1 MSEKRE
7 KVIYIK
13 KQTLESAAT
22 KFEEKLARK
31 LGEVAILMHL
41 SRSPE
46 GSHAYEMR
54 SKVSEI
60 LFNKQKKGLEF
71 LQYHYDELCLFKDF
85 IENYEPDS
93 EDYDYQHQK
102 IARSIEEHPIFK
114 FNPHIQNLLDRKD
127 IEKLE
132 EDFEYLNDM
141 LNSFEKTIK
150 DMKGHTTVW
159 SNISGIYPAIDSLEN
174 SGLIKFSREDSEGGR
189 LKKIYEI
196 TELGRKTLARVI
208 LSIVD
213 LTGFIFSLDNQ
224 LLTLIGKRK
233 IPFLNPIR
241 DLMHKIAEDLPN
253 EARKKL
259 LMRKGKKHPSF
270 VRKIMEH
277 GLPLPNPRFLV
288 HNPHLI
294 KQHLKDVESEN
305 ERKLAKDFLKE
316 KLLSHKEKIEIA
328 LKELKESD

>member
-1 MSEKRE
+1 MSIKRE
-7 KVIYIK
+7 KVKDIK
-13 KQTLESAAT
+13 KHTLESEAT

-31 LGEVAILMHL
+31 LGEVAILLHL
-41 SRSPE
+41 SRFPD

-71 LQYHYDELCLFKDF
+71 LQYHYDALCLFKNF

-93 EDYDYQHQK
+93 EDYDYKHQK
-102 IARSIEEHPIFK
+102 VVESIEKHPIFK
-114 FNPHIQNLLDRKD
+114 FNPHIQNLLHRKN
-127 IEKLE
+127 IEKTE
-132 EDFEYLNDM
+132 EDFEHLNDM

-174 SGLIKFSREDSEGGR
+174 SSLIKLSREDSEGGR

-196 TELGRKTLARVI
+196 TELGRRTVTRVI

-224 LLTLIGKRK
+224 LLTLEGKRK
-233 IPFLNPIR
+233 IPLLNPIR
-241 DLMHKIAEDLPN
+241 DLMHKITEDLPS
-253 EARKKL
+253 EMRKKL
-259 LMRKGKKHPSF
+259 LMRKGKKHHSF
-270 VRKIMEH
+270 ARKIMEH

-294 KQHLKDVESEN
+294 KQHLKNVENEN

-316 KLLSHKEKIEIA
+316 MLLSHKEKIEKA

>member
-1 MSEKRE
+1 MSKKRE
-7 KVIYIK
+7 KLKEIDK
-13 KQTLESAAT
+13 HTLESAAT

-31 LGEVAILMHL
+31 LGGVAILLHL

-71 LQYHYDELCLFKDF
+71 LQYHYDVLCFFKDF
-85 IENYEPDS
+85 IVNNEPDS
-93 EDYDYQHQK
+93 EDHDFKYLK
-102 IARSIEEHPIFK
+102 VTESIEEHPIFK
-114 FNPHIQNLLDRKD
+114 FNPHIQNLLHRTN

-132 EDFEYLNDM
+132 EDFEYLNDI

-150 DMKGHTTVW
+150 DIKGHTTVW

-174 SGLIKFSREDSEGGR
+174 SSLIKFSREDSEGGR

-196 TELGRKTLARVI
+196 TELGRKTLTRVL

-224 LLTLIGKRK
+224 LLTMGGKRK
-233 IPFLNPIR
+233 ILLMNPIR
-241 DLMHKIAEDLPN
+241 DLMHKITEDLPN
-253 EARKKL
+253 EMRKKL
-259 LMRKGKKHPSF
+259 LVRKGKKHPSF
-270 VRKIMEH
+270 IRKIMEH
-277 GLPLPNPRFLV
+277 GLPLPNSRFLV

-294 KQHLKDVESEN
+294 KQHLEDVESEN

-328 LKELKESD
+328 LKELKESN

>member
-1 MSEKRE
+1 MSKKRE
-7 KVIYIK
+7 KLKEINK
-13 KQTLESAAT
+13 HTLESAVT

-31 LGEVAILMHL
+31 LGEVAILLHL

-54 SKVSEI
+54 PKVSEI

-71 LQYHYDELCLFKDF
+71 LKHHYDALCFFKDF
-85 IENYEPDS
+85 VANYEPDS
-93 EDYDYQHQK
+93 EDYDFKHRK
-102 IARSIEEHPIFK
+102 VAESIEEHPIFK
-114 FNPHIQNLLDRKD
+114 FNPHIQNLLHRKN

-132 EDFEYLNDM
+132 KDLEYLNDI
-141 LNSFEKTIK
+141 LKSFEKTIK

-174 SGLIKFSREDSEGGR
+174 SNLIKFSREDSEGGR

-196 TELGRKTLARVI
+196 TDLGRKTLTRVI

-224 LLTLIGKRK
+224 LLTLGGKRR
-233 IPFLNPIR
+233 ILLLNPIR
-241 DLMHKIAEDLPN
+241 DLMHKITEDLPD
-253 EARKKL
+253 EMRKKL
-259 LMRKGKKHPSF
+259 LMRRGKKHPSF
-270 VRKIMEH
+270 ARKIMEH
-277 GLPLPNPRFLV
+277 GLPLPNPRFLI

-305 ERKLAKDFLKE
+305 ERKLAKEFLKE
-316 KLLSHKEKIEIA
+316 ELLSHKEKIEKA

>member
-1 MSEKRE
+1 
-7 KVIYIK
+7 
-13 KQTLESAAT
+13 
-22 KFEEKLARK
+22 
-31 LGEVAILMHL
+31 
-41 SRSPE
+41 
-46 GSHAYEMR
+46 MR

-71 LQYHYDELCLFKDF
+71 LQYHYDALYLFKDF
-85 IENYEPDS
+85 IANYEPDS
-93 EDYDYQHQK
+93 EDYDYKHRK
-102 IARSIEEHPIFK
+102 ISESIEEHQIFK
-114 FNPHIQNLLDRKD
+114 FNPHIQNLLDRKNS
-127 IEKLE
+127 EKLE
-132 EDFEYLNDM
+132 EDFEYLDDM
-141 LNSFEKTIK
+141 LNSFEKTIR

-174 SGLIKFSREDSEGGR
+174 SNLIKFSREDSEGGR

-196 TELGRKTLARVI
+196 TELGRKTLTRVI

-224 LLTLIGKRK
+224 LLTLEGKRK

-241 DLMHKIAEDLPN
+241 DLMHKITEDLPD
-253 EARKKL
+253 EMRKKL
-259 LMRKGKKHPSF
+259 LMRRGKKHPSF